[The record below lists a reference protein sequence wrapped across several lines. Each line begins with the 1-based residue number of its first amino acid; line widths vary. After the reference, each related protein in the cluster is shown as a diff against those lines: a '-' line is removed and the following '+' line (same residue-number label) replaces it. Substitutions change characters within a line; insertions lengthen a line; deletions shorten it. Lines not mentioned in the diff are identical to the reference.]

1 MVPLTILSKYNIFS
15 ALFLAATSLLPM
27 SAISSASLLVKTF
40 MRSGIGSKG
49 PASVPLFLFFCRL
62 QSFRQPTS
70 YRLQAASCRYKD
82 KSKYLAGNI
91 RYNIVR
97 LFFIIACFF
106 SMAPAFAQN
115 VDAAWKA
122 FNEGSWEEARQICE
136 TLLQQTSLPDSTRA
150 DALSLKANILRRN
163 FEVHPALK
171 MHIQVLA
178 IRKRL
183 FGNQS
188 PQAANSLINIGNCHT
203 DLEQYELALAAF
215 RQAVA
220 IQNKILPVCH
230 PARTLS
236 ENGLCRALTAGGF
249 SNEALRVSDAMLQR
263 LRACLGDEHPGLTP
277 ALLSAANARMENLAA
292 GDLELAERWLK
303 EALRIEQQQASNS
316 LSLAL
321 IHQNLGNVYTR
332 KGQTGEA
339 RTHFEQALSIAA
351 DLPNLPGH
359 ERSPFYFSAAGG
371 LMDQGQFALSLG
383 YLRQAYR
390 LADMRQYRFRAE
402 TLNLTAICQR
412 YLGNNEETVRLLETA
427 LNILKNKEVAQNP
440 TLESGLYLNLGN
452 CYSDRKDFSTAL
464 YFYKKAI
471 SLQSSSTSGCRPGTV
486 RTLSK
491 MGDVYL
497 QQQQADRALAVFQEA
512 LNMPCLSVPL
522 RAKLQLQ
529 TGEALHQM
537 GRFEEALTACN
548 QALEVLD
555 FNILQ
560 QQPRY
565 PLETLS
571 ALETRLSI
579 LFDQLHAEKANAA
592 SWKQLAQEYATA
604 VQFFQ
609 TSELAGSEG
618 ENATI
623 LRATYHDLYAGL
635 LEACYRAGDEKAA
648 FFWAEQS
655 KARQLKA
662 GLRQPLSDELRKW
675 KAQLAD
681 LEQQRMLYESQQ
693 HLWPQRF
700 IEDLDARIWEIRR
713 KYQAAKNAAPQQAP
727 TALSPDELLK
737 QVQQSL
743 GKKEQLLHFSYGK
756 TLLFVFQIG
765 RQQFTTHP
773 IVQTEVLEASAA
785 RLYQVWSTSPEFQPG
800 KRDFAADGQA
810 LYRQLIQP
818 LRLPAEAPLIIVPD
832 GNLAYLPFEALLT
845 ETPAAPESF
854 KNYPYL
860 IHRHAISYREA
871 ALLPQVHRAKA
882 PRRSLLAVAPD
893 YRNHATGLPPLTFNT
908 TEMESV
914 AGIWSRSVALSASE
928 ATASRFS
935 QLAPRHSILHISAHG
950 VVNNQ
955 FPEFSFLAFSST
967 TDSAEAQVM
976 YVSEMSLLSLS
987 ADLTVL
993 SACQTARG
1001 PFFRGEGIFSMAR
1014 AWLTAGSKSVAASLW
1029 NIDDYQTAG
1038 LMGHFH
1044 AHLKQG
1050 LRKDEAL
1057 RQAKI
1062 SMIQSGDHLRAHP
1075 YYWAGMVL
1083 HGDAEPIET
1092 QTAWWWWLIVLMA
1105 IMAVMSRLI
1114 KSNYL
1119 ASFSTPQAAG
1129 Y

>member
-1 MVPLTILSKYNIFS
+1 M
-15 ALFLAATSLLPM
+15 
-27 SAISSASLLVKTF
+27 
-40 MRSGIGSKG
+40 
-49 PASVPLFLFFCRL
+49 
-62 QSFRQPTS
+62 
-70 YRLQAASCRYKD
+70 
-82 KSKYLAGNI
+82 GNI

-115 VDAAWKA
+115 VDRAWDA
-122 FNEGSWEEARQICE
+122 FNAGRWEEARQICE
-136 TLLQQTSLPDSTRA
+136 TLLQQPSLPDSTRA

-163 FEVHPALK
+163 FKVQPALK
-171 MHIQVLA
+171 THIQVLA
-178 IRKRL
+178 IRKRI

-188 PQAANSLINIGNCHT
+188 PQVANSLINIGNCHT

-215 RQAVA
+215 RQAMA
-220 IQNKILPVCH
+220 IQNKILPDCH

-249 SNEALRVSDAMLQR
+249 GSEAVQVSDAMLQR
-263 LRACLGDEHPGLTP
+263 LRTCLGDEHPGLTP

-303 EALRIEQQQASNS
+303 EALRIEQQASNS
-316 LSLAL
+316 HSLAL

-339 RTHFEQALSIAA
+339 RTHFEKALSIAA
-351 DLPNLPGH
+351 ALPNLPGH

-371 LMDQGQFALSLG
+371 LMDQGQFALALG
-383 YLRQAYR
+383 YLRQAFR

-402 TLNLTAICQR
+402 TLNLTALCQR
-412 YLGNNEETVRLLETA
+412 YLGNNEEAVRLLETA

-440 TLESGLYLNLGN
+440 TLESGLNLNLGN

-464 YFYKKAI
+464 YFYKKAG

-491 MGDVYL
+491 IGDVHL
-497 QQQQADRALAVFQEA
+497 QQQQAEQALAIFEEA
-512 LNMPCLSVPL
+512 LKMTYLSVPL
-522 RAKLQLQ
+522 RAKLLLQ

-571 ALETRLSI
+571 ALETRLSV
-579 LFDQLHAEKANAA
+579 LFDQLHAGNAPA
-592 SWKQLAQEYATA
+592 AQWKQLAKEYAAA

-609 TSELAGSEG
+609 ASELAGGEG
-618 ENATI
+618 ENAAI
-623 LRATYHDLYAGL
+623 LRDAYHDLYAGL
-635 LEACYRAGDEKAA
+635 LEVCYRAGDEKAA

-700 IEDLDARIWEIRR
+700 MEDLDARIWEIRR
-713 KYQAAKNAAPQQAP
+713 KYQAAKNAAPQQTPA
-727 TALSPDELLK
+727 ALSPAELLQ

-756 TLLFVFQIG
+756 TRLFVFQIG
-765 RQQFTTHP
+765 RQQFTTHQ
-773 IVQTEVLEASAA
+773 ITQTKALEASAA
-785 RLYQVWSTSPEFQPG
+785 RLYQVWSTSPDFQPG
-800 KRDFAADGQA
+800 KRDFAAEGQA

-832 GNLAYLPFEALLT
+832 GILAYLPFEALLT
-845 ETPAAPESF
+845 EVPTSPESF

-871 ALLPQVHRAKA
+871 AMLPQVHRAKA

-908 TEMESV
+908 AEMESV

-955 FPEFSFLAFSST
+955 FPEYSFLAFSST

-976 YVSEMSLLSLS
+976 YVSEMSLLPLS

-1057 RQAKI
+1057 RQAKT

-1083 HGDAEPIET
+1083 HGDAEPMAT
-1092 QTAWWWWLIVLMA
+1092 RVAWWWLIILATVLVA
-1105 IMAVMSRLI
+1105 LGVFSKI
-1114 KSNYL
+1114 K
-1119 ASFSTPQAAG
+1119 TPR
-1129 Y
+1129 